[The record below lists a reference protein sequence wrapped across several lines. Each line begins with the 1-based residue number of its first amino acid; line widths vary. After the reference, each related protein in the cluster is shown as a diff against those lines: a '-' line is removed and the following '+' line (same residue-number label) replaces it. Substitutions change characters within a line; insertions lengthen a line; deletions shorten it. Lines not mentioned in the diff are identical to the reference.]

1 MATMLEQLSH
11 DDRLQAHW
19 AKRLVALLID
29 VVIVWAPIYL
39 FMAFIGWMIGFA
51 WFMGAVVIG
60 FVWFLYSAFLEYAMG
75 ATVGKMIMGLKV
87 VPTEGRLELYNTMMR
102 NLVKVFGLFLAVDF
116 VLTLL
121 LETTDARQ
129 RFTDKM
135 AKTTVVEQKG
145 MLG

>member
-11 DDRLQAHW
+11 DDKLQAHW
-19 AKRLVALLID
+19 AKRLVALFID
-29 VVIVWAPIYL
+29 VAVVWGPIYV
-39 FMAFIGWMIGFA
+39 FMALIGWMIGFA

-60 FVWFLYSAFLEYAMG
+60 FVWFLYSAFLEFAMG
-75 ATVGKMIMGLKV
+75 ATVGKMVMGLKV
-87 VPTEGRLELYNTMMR
+87 VPTEGRLELYNAMMR

-121 LETTDARQ
+121 LETTDPRQ

-135 AKTTVVEQKG
+135 AKTTVIEQKG